1 MPRIEKEC
9 PRCKGERGKWLGL
22 DFVES
27 KIVGRGTWHPCQTC
41 RTKGVVRVA
50 STAEYRRL
58 EHNVK
63 NPGKVSTKQ
72 REKEK

>member
-1 MPRIEKEC
+1 VDRIEKEC
-9 PRCKGERGKWLGL
+9 PRCKGERGFWSDG
-22 DFVES
+22 DG
-27 KIVGRGTWHPCQTC
+27 IGTWFPCITC
-41 RTKGVVRVA
+41 KTQGKVKVA
-50 STAEYRRL
+50 SMAEYRRL

>member
-9 PRCKGERGKWLGL
+9 PRCKSERGWWEKL
-22 DFVES
+22 DNKAPFAG
-27 KIVGRGTWHPCQTC
+27 IWHPCITC
-41 RTKGVVRVA
+41 RTKGTVKVA
-50 STAEYRRL
+50 SMAEFRRL

-63 NPGKVSTKQ
+63 NPGKVGTKQ